1 MYRTDG
7 YRIVSDDPMYEI
19 AAFVMDKRYDASNY
33 IKQDIN
39 LDLLQNYIRK
49 CRQKGISMSHMAII
63 IAGYIR
69 LVSQNPHLNRFVI
82 NKRIYARNHFCVS
95 FVTLTQTKAGSTV
108 AKVYFDLDD
117 DIFTVKKAQRRHRK
131 DPGFHG
137 GVIYGQ
143 IGKETGQGTRTS
155 KRSGRL
161 F

>member
-69 LVSQNPHLNRFVI
+69 LVSQEPSFEQVRDKQTYLCPQPFLCFFR
-82 NKRIYARNHFCVS
+82 YADS
-95 FVTLTQTKAGSTV
+95 
-108 AKVYFDLDD
+108 D
-117 DIFTVKKAQRRHRK
+117 
-131 DPGFHG
+131 
-137 GVIYGQ
+137 
-143 IGKETGQGTRTS
+143 
-155 KRSGRL
+155 
-161 F
+161 

>member
-117 DIFTVKKAQRRHRK
+117 DIFTVNKKLRRHRK